1 MASKRNYEHSDTS
14 EPTGVPLAPVAP
26 DVGIQLPLVEDVPVV
41 NEPAEEA
48 LQQDYAV
55 GEGPLDDFHAD
66 WEAAR
71 AVQFRRSYIH
81 QVAARSHHCVRG
93 HEAVSSQHLC
103 SGTQCMAW
111 RWVETDLEGFEEYG
125 YCGLAGDPLQ

>member
-1 MASKRNYEHSDTS
+1 MVAKKDVSV
-14 EPTGVPLAPVAP
+14 GVDGVQLAQPGPV
-26 DVGIQLPLVEDVPVV
+26 VPVL
-41 NEPAEEA
+41 NELTEEA
-48 LQQDYAV
+48 LQLDPVTA
-55 GEGPLDDFHAD
+55 EDGPVEDFHAD

-71 AVQFRRSYIH
+71 AVQFKRSYIH

-93 HEAVSSQHLC
+93 REAVSSQHLC

-111 RWVETDLEGFEEYG
+111 RWLETDLEGFEEYG

>member
-1 MASKRNYEHSDTS
+1 MVAKKEVPAEADVVVLA
-14 EPTGVPLAPVAP
+14 EPGPS
-26 DVGIQLPLVEDVPVV
+26 VPVV

-48 LQQDYAV
+48 LEQDYAV
-55 GEGPLDDFHAD
+55 GEGPLDDFHSE

-71 AVQFRRSYIH
+71 VVQFKRSYIH

-93 HEAVSSQHLC
+93 REAVSSQHLC

-111 RWVETDLEGFEEYG
+111 RWVETDLQGFEEYG

>member
-1 MASKRNYEHSDTS
+1 MVAKKDVPAEADVVVLA
-14 EPTGVPLAPVAP
+14 EPGPS
-26 DVGIQLPLVEDVPVV
+26 VPVV

-48 LQQDYAV
+48 LQLDPV
-55 GEGPLDDFHAD
+55 TSEDGPVEDFQAERD
-66 WEAAR
+66 VVRLA
-71 AVQFRRSYIH
+71 QFKRSYVH
-81 QVAARSHHCVRG
+81 QVAARSHHCVNGRG
-93 HEAVSSQHLC
+93 AVSSQHLC